1 MSCDSNYQT
10 DIEPIV
16 IQYILKRKQAEKDHV
31 VDEDLESRTCFG
43 KIKYFFMDRA
53 QLKDKK
59 AATYYQYD
67 MRQIQ
72 IKDMLS
78 YLYKEDTVP
87 HKVFSKIRFAEII
100 QGLNSMYGDDIENQ
114 VAF

>member
-1 MSCDSNYQT
+1 
-10 DIEPIV
+10 
-16 IQYILKRKQAEKDHV
+16 
-31 VDEDLESRTCFG
+31 
-43 KIKYFFMDRA
+43 
-53 QLKDKK
+53 
-59 AATYYQYD
+59 
-67 MRQIQ
+67 
-72 IKDMLS
+72 MLS